1 MKTSPGLPRAA
12 GREIRAGRRP
22 ARSRP
27 SAGLEEP
34 VRKYYEDRLRRF
46 GATPAGVDWNS
57 AESQELRFRQL
68 LRLFEEEA
76 AAGQAI
82 SLNDLGCG
90 YGALADYLEEQKIA
104 VRYCGYDIAPA
115 MVAAALARA
124 GGNANRRFTTRR
136 DELEVADYTVAS
148 GVFNVRLEIEEAR
161 WRRHVHR
168 GLADLAHFSRRGF
181 AFNCLT
187 SYSETERRSARLYY
201 ADPRGFFHLL
211 KRRYSSRVALLHDYG
226 LYEFTMLVRADRP
239 GQWQE

>member
-1 MKTSPGLPRAA
+1 MKASPRLPRAA
-12 GREIRAGRRP
+12 ARGARAGRVA
-22 ARSRP
+22 ARSRS

-57 AESQELRFRQL
+57 GESQELRFRQL

-76 AAGQAI
+76 AAGHSI

-90 YGALADYLEEQKIA
+90 YGALADYLEGRKIA

-115 MVAAALARA
+115 MVAAARSRA
-124 GGNANRRFTTRR
+124 GGNRNRRFTARR

-148 GVFNVRLEIEEAR
+148 GVFNVRLEIEEAP

-168 GLADLAHFSRRGF
+168 ALADLARLSRLGF

-187 SYSETERRSARLYY
+187 SYSDTERRSARLYY
-201 ADPRGFFHLL
+201 ADPRGFFHHL